1 MTAKR
6 NRGIPGPPP
15 LLLSATRRKCPSRST
30 LRYPFPPHALKKGA
44 SAGVDSG
51 WRAYSIYKVVVKSSA
66 PVYSAKTRRNPS
78 LQRFAFVR
86 RGRSWVPSPLAG
98 EGQGEGKSSGNES
111 THPNEKCCKLPSA
124 VADRRD
130 REGMGMRDR
139 DREGWSGLCLM
150 SLSLSHLS
158 VSGAY
163 LWLTAMARASQ
174 LLASKSRAALHRFRS
189 SPVAHVA
196 LGIRAKL
203 SA

>member
-1 MTAKR
+1 MLTRSRKRKNTVIHRAPMTAKR

-15 LLLSATRRKCPSRST
+15 LLLSATRRKYPSRST
-30 LRYPFPPHALKKGA
+30 LHHPFLPHSLKRGGKCC
-44 SAGVDSG
+44 
-51 WRAYSIYKVVVKSSA
+51 
-66 PVYSAKTRRNPS
+66 RRLRMEGLLHLQGGRQEFRHR
-78 LQRFAFVR
+78 LQRQDKTQTLV
-86 RGRSWVPSPLAG
+86 
-98 EGQGEGKSSGNES
+98 
-111 THPNEKCCKLPSA
+111 KLPSA

-189 SPVAHVA
+189 SPVA
-196 LGIRAKL
+196 
-203 SA
+203 